1 MTYAIRI
8 PSSPCSGVPSRTRDF
23 TIIANDNGYNDS
35 VEHYQPG
42 NSSWAW
48 PVMNVNR
55 CDFVK
60 ITIINTDTQTHG
72 FSIAYYAL
80 GTLQKG
86 TEIPGQQTLLF
97 PTFQAVKAGRFQV
110 YCTVLCT
117 VHWAMLNGLLIV
129 S

>member
-1 MTYAIRI
+1 MTYAVGI
-8 PSSPCSGVPSRTRDF
+8 PRSPCSGVPSATRYF
-23 TIIANDNGYNDS
+23 TIIASDDGYNDS
-35 VEHYQPG
+35 VAHYQPG

-60 ITIINTDTQTHG
+60 ITIINTVTQTHG
-72 FSIAYYAL
+72 FSITYYAL
-80 GTLQKG
+80 GTLGKG
-86 TEIPGQQTLLF
+86 TEIPGQQTLQF
-97 PTFQAVKAGRFQV
+97 PTFQATKAGSFRV

-117 VHWAMLNGLLIV
+117 VHYAMLNGLLIV